1 MTALVAS
8 IIDVTIVLAI
18 GLTLAAALRRRSAS
32 VRHAVLA
39 TSIICAALTPALE
52 LVLPQLPVIRWF
64 DSTAVRSSEMGFSSD
79 LSVAA
84 AQAATLTISSS
95 TAVGWPMVLAVAWA
109 AGAVI
114 VFTGLALSLW
124 RLRKLRASCAPA
136 AGRWRTLT
144 DSLARECGVTRQ
156 VQLLQSADPTLLVT
170 YGLFRPR
177 IILPAGAAEWSSDR
191 QTVVLR
197 HELAHIRRH
206 DAAIQM
212 AGELL
217 RVMQPFNPLVWF
229 ACRQVR
235 RQSEYACDDAVLSAG
250 VKATDYA
257 THLFDIASG
266 LSARQAIWA
275 TAPAIAEPS
284 TLERRIIA
292 MLQHQPNRQPLTRG
306 GWMFVALLAVVVSLP
321 LTAIGV
327 APEPIVDP
335 EYSVSAPPAPPQVNG
350 PTPSSPA
357 PVAPARRNTKVQQT
371 SFSGRVQDET
381 GGMIPGA
388 SVFLT
393 SLQTQEKLAAVTNAS
408 GAFQF
413 VNLAAGQYELGVQ
426 LAGFKKRVVV
436 IELAAGSPASLTVTL
451 EVGALSEAIHL
462 SCKAPSVLDL
472 FFPTL
477 LAEERQS
484 VPVRVGGSIKAP
496 RKTKDVKPVCPEG
509 GVTDTVVVLL
519 EGRIGVDGFVT
530 GLKPLVGQDAPPAQF
545 TESAMDAVQ
554 QWEFTPTLLNGV
566 PVEVVFTVS
575 VTFNKGA

>member
-1 MTALVAS
+1 MTVLVAS
-8 IIDVTIVLAI
+8 IIDVTIVLAL
-18 GLTLAAALRRRSAS
+18 GLTLASALRRRSAA
-32 VRHAVLA
+32 VRHAVLT
-39 TSIICAALTPALE
+39 TSIICAVLAPALE
-52 LVLPQLPVIRWF
+52 LVLPQLPVIRGF
-64 DSTAVRSSEMGFSSD
+64 DSTAVRSSEMEFSSD
-79 LSVAA
+79 SPVAA
-84 AQAATLTISSS
+84 AQAATLTIASS
-95 TAVGWPMVLAVAWA
+95 AALGWPVILAVAWT

-114 VFTGLALSLW
+114 VFAGFALSLW
-124 RLRKLRASCAPA
+124 RLRRLGASCAPA

-144 DSLARECGVTRQ
+144 DSLAHECGVSRH
-156 VQLLQSADPTLLVT
+156 VQLLQSDDPSLLVT

-177 IILPAGAAEWSSDR
+177 IILPAGADEWSINR

-197 HELAHIRRH
+197 HELAHIHRH
-206 DAAIQM
+206 DAAILM

-217 RVMQPFNPLVWF
+217 RVMQPFNPLVWIT
-229 ACRQVR
+229 CRHVR

-250 VKATDYA
+250 VDAADYA

-284 TLERRIIA
+284 TLERRIVA
-292 MLQHQPNRQPLTRG
+292 MLQHQSSRQPLTRA
-306 GWMFVALLAVVVSLP
+306 GWMFVVILAVVVSLP
-321 LTAIGV
+321 IAAIGI
-327 APEPIVDP
+327 APEPVA
-335 EYSVSAPPAPPQVNG
+335 ESEHSTFAPPAPPQVNG
-350 PTPSSPA
+350 PTPSSPE
-357 PVAPARRNTKVQQT
+357 PVAPATKNTKVQQT

-388 SVFLT
+388 LVFLT
-393 SLQTQEKLAAVTNAS
+393 SSQTQEKLAAVTNPS

-413 VNLAAGQYELGVQ
+413 VNLAAGQYELEVQ
-426 LAGFKKRVVV
+426 LPGFKKRVVV

-451 EVGALSEAIHL
+451 EVGALSEAIHV
-462 SCKAPSVLDL
+462 SCKAPSLLDL

-477 LAEERQS
+477 MAEERQS
-484 VPVRVGGSIKAP
+484 VPVRIGGSIKAP
-496 RKTKDVKPVCPEG
+496 RKVKDVRPVCPEG

-530 GLKPLVGQDAPPAQF
+530 RLKPLSAQDAPPAQF

-575 VTFNKGA
+575 VTFNKGS

>member
-1 MTALVAS
+1 MTVLVAS
-8 IIDVTIVLAI
+8 IIDVTIILAL
-18 GLTLAAALRRRSAS
+18 GLTLAGMLRRRSAA
-32 VRHAVLA
+32 VRHAVLT
-39 TSIICAALTPALE
+39 TSIVCAVLAPALE
-52 LVLPQLPVIRWF
+52 LVLPQLPVIRTF
-64 DSTAVRSSEMGFSSD
+64 DSAAVRSSEMEFSSD
-79 LSVAA
+79 SPVAA
-84 AQAATLTISSS
+84 AQAATLTLSSPA
-95 TAVGWPMVLAVAWA
+95 AVGWPMVLAVAWT

-114 VFTGLALSLW
+114 VFVGLALSLW
-124 RLRKLRASCAPA
+124 RLRRLGASCAPA

-144 DSLARECGVTRQ
+144 DSLARECGVTRH
-156 VQLLQSADPTLLVT
+156 VQLLQSSDPTLLVT

-177 IILPAGAAEWSSDR
+177 IILPAGADEWSSNR
-191 QTVVLR
+191 QAVVLR

-206 DAAIQM
+206 DAAILM

-217 RVMQPFNPLVWF
+217 RVMQPFNPLVWIT
-229 ACRQVR
+229 CRHVR

-250 VKATDYA
+250 VEATDYA

-266 LSARQAIWA
+266 LSARQTIWA

-292 MLQHQPNRQPLTRG
+292 MLQHQPNRQPLTRR
-306 GWMFVALLAVVVSLP
+306 GWLFVAILAVVVSIP
-321 LTAIGV
+321 LAALGV
-327 APEPIVDP
+327 APEPVIEPDHAAF
-335 EYSVSAPPAPPQVNG
+335 APPATPQVNG
-350 PTPSSPA
+350 PTPSLPA
-357 PVAPARRNTKVQQT
+357 PVAPARKDTKVQQT
-371 SFSGRVQDET
+371 SFTGRVQDET

-393 SLQTQEKLAAVTNAS
+393 NSRTQEKLAAVTNAS

-413 VNLAAGQYELGVQ
+413 VNLAPGQYELAAQ
-426 LAGFKKRVVV
+426 LNGFKKRVVV
-436 IELAAGSPASLTVTL
+436 LELAAGTPASLTVTL
-451 EVGALSEAIHL
+451 EVGALSEAITL

-484 VPVRVGGSIKAP
+484 VPVRIGGSIKAP
-496 RKTKDVKPVCPEG
+496 RKVKDVKPVCPEG

-530 GLKPLVGQDAPPAQF
+530 ALKPVRAQDAPPAQF

-575 VTFNKGA
+575 VTFKGA